1 MGEKDPH
8 ESVEGALHEVSNALT
23 VLLGWIAEARD
34 PSASPED
41 VKHALR
47 IVEERARVAR
57 NLARRAIGARVPESG
72 DATVEHVLRTV
83 EEMLELEIER
93 AGMKLRVSQTGTA
106 VLPVAEDVV
115 PILTNLVLNALA
127 HAPRGGTI
135 AIEVTAEP
143 SRVVLDVVDEGPG
156 VVEER
161 AERIFEGEST
171 RDGGAGVGL
180 RHARAVARAAGGDL
194 ALVRELAGGNGA
206 RFRLTWP
213 RAIEMKAPPRS
224 VPRLRVLEGMRVLV
238 VEDDRDVTELLE
250 SALEARGA
258 TVTCTRNETDFFA
271 ALAGSAPDVV
281 LADLSPIA
289 RDPAAAY
296 ARVRAEAPSARFVLV
311 TGSTD
316 RVPDDLL
323 GSTGGT
329 TECVRKPFEVKEI
342 VDLLLTPA
350 PTGPGTRPRGNP

>member
-1 MGEKDPH
+1 VTKKDPH

-34 PSASPED
+34 PSASPDD

-57 NLARRAIGARVPESG
+57 NLARRAIGARVPDLG
-72 DATVEHVLRTV
+72 DATLETVLRTV
-83 EEMLELEIER
+83 EETLELEVER
-93 AGMKLRVSQTGTA
+93 AGMKLRLSQNGTA

-135 AIEVTAEP
+135 ALEAVAEAT
-143 SRVVLDVVDEGPG
+143 RVVIDVADEGPG
-156 VVEER
+156 VGAER

-171 RDGGAGVGL
+171 RDGGAGIGL

-194 ALVRELAGGNGA
+194 ALVRELGGAGGA

-213 RAIEMKAPPRS
+213 RAVENKAPPRS
-224 VPRLRVLEGMRVLV
+224 VPRLRVLEGLRVLV
-238 VEDDRDVTELLE
+238 VEDDRDVTELLQ

-258 TVTCTRNETDFFA
+258 TVTSTRDEAEFFA
-271 ALAGSAPDVV
+271 ALAGGGKDVDVV

-289 RDPAAAY
+289 RDPGGAL
-296 ARVRAEAPSARFVLV
+296 ARVRAAAPGARFVLV

-316 RVPDDLL
+316 RVPDEIL
-323 GSTGGT
+323 GAGHGA

-342 VDLLLTPA
+342 VDLLLTP
-350 PTGPGTRPRGNP
+350 RGKP